1 MTAVNPALRVVSH
14 GRSSIQI
21 GLGPGG
27 LILEGLEGSDLAFI
41 QALRQGIADAQ
52 VLDHAVELGVPA
64 LRAQEICAMLA
75 TVLCQDAELST
86 HGYREERLR
95 PDRIALLGLYRKS
108 AKKLL
113 AQRRK
118 NVVQVVGLGRT
129 GAALAGVLANA
140 GVGTLLLEDDSP
152 VTAADVSPSSFL
164 VADIGIP
171 RSLALRRHLTA
182 LDPGTQIHMV
192 RDGGAGGPS
201 LRSLDLAVVVGRD
214 VAPAAITAR
223 FMSTELPHL
232 VVLHREQDGTVG
244 PLVVPG
250 ETACANCVE
259 WHRNTG
265 DPHWLE
271 ICGELA
277 AGEVAAGGSSPGS
290 PAIGRAGYRGAPP
303 ASSVTG
309 LESTALSL
317 ALAGT
322 AATQALL
329 FLDGVNQPG
338 AWSAVMTFR
347 PDTGCW
353 TEQVFSAHPECGCQ
367 WQNQPAATISRTAS
381 P

>member
-1 MTAVNPALRVVSH
+1 M
-14 GRSSIQI
+14 
-21 GLGPGG
+21 GPGG
-27 LILEGLEGSDLAFI
+27 LILEGLEGPDLAFI
-41 QALRQGIADAQ
+41 MALRRGIADAL

-64 LRAQEICAMLA
+64 PRAQEICAMLA

-113 AQRRK
+113 AQRKK

-192 RDGGAGGPS
+192 HDGGAGGPS
-201 LRSLDLAVVVGRD
+201 LRNLDLAVVVGQD

-244 PLVVPG
+244 PLVMPG
-250 ETACANCVE
+250 ETACADCVE

-265 DPHWLE
+265 DSHWLE

-277 AGEVAAGGSSPGS
+277 AGEVAAGEVAAGGGSPGKPPGS
-290 PAIGRAGYRGAPP
+290 PPSGRGGNRGAQP

-338 AWSAVMTFR
+338 AWSAVMMFR